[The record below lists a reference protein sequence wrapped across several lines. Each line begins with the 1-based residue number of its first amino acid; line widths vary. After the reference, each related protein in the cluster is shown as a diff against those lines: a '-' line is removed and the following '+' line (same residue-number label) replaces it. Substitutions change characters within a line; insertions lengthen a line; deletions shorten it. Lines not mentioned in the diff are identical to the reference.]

1 MSAAA
6 CHLGIG
12 AILYLQ
18 ILKTFVILFIV
29 LTLINIP
36 IIGLY
41 ANSSKTNMTNFEEV
55 FAYFTLGNLGRG
67 EDHCGYTVLSGGSR
81 KTQRLRAR
89 RKTLK
94 RAGTGGTIS
103 LSCTLLLVLLRL
115 LRLTAFAICLLL
127 TFGCSRITLISTS
140 WQLNSLL
147 ASKLLKSHGAGHSY

>member
-81 KTQRLRAR
+81 KNIELNCGSNVY
-89 RKTLK
+89 LK
-94 RAGTGGTIS
+94 DIERFGILYKNYLPTNTSSSAKD
-103 LSCTLLLVLLRL
+103 
-115 LRLTAFAICLLL
+115 ICD
-127 TFGCSRITLISTS
+127 
-140 WQLNSLL
+140 
-147 ASKLLKSHGAGHSY
+147 